1 MLVMTTSME
10 PLVAGRVLEN
20 PVSGERIVILQS
32 GSQTGGELLVFDL
45 FLPPGGHVPAQH
57 VHPVQEERF
66 TVLDGQMRFR
76 LGGRTILSGAGESVV
91 VPPGTPHWFGNA
103 GPGVSH
109 ARVEVRPA
117 LRMEDMFEATATMR
131 HIPGTRLPRP
141 SDLAYVITEFQR
153 ELSVPRVPAR
163 VAKAVLAPLAW
174 IGRRRRPV
182 GQALDH

>member
-1 MLVMTTSME
+1 MSME

-20 PVSGERIVILQS
+20 PVSGERIVIRLS
-32 GSQTGGELLVFDL
+32 GSQTGGQLLVFDL

-66 TVLDGQMRFR
+66 TVLEGRMRFR
-76 LGGRTILSGAGESVV
+76 LSGRTVLSAPGESVV
-91 VPPGTPHWFGNA
+91 IPPGVPHWFGNA
-103 GPGVSH
+103 GSDVSH

-117 LRMEDMFEATATMR
+117 LRMEDMFEATAMMR

-141 SDLAYVITEFQR
+141 WDLAFVISEFQR

-174 IGRRRRPV
+174 MGRRRRQVRRAP
-182 GQALDH
+182 GH